1 MQTKA
6 GNELLYQIAGQ
17 NYKKLVSFCEL
28 LDLEGYWKTPA
39 ECLKKTIIEMLDLYI
54 QSFLLQYAIKNNRF
68 EGECIHFM
76 IALPEYNVLQLTE
89 DNEEI
94 SEDIR
99 YQSKKMYQSP
109 PILLQLCGLR
119 DKEKCSRMSCQFYD
133 ATMNVLLSFS
143 HLNRGVN
150 YRDLQAAHFMEEY
163 FDRVKLFLD
172 EAQLR
177 YINES
182 YIHKKSRNE
191 RIRSEF
197 QFEFEHSENTTV
209 FGSSSTLMEEPPE
222 SFVIKEM
229 IIEDVT
235 LEENKEQAD
244 DLDDAVLSYAERIL
258 AGNDKTEEQLSLAVS
273 DEEKSGAG
281 DISTERMEA
290 EQPEMKQQS
299 AVQPEMEQPEMK
311 QQPAVQPEMEQSEA
325 EQPEM
330 KQQPVEEPE
339 MKQPK
344 AEQPEMEQQP
354 VGQPEMKQSESGQ
367 PEMKQQPAEQPEMKQ
382 QPAEQPEEVS
392 DPRLVCKDDF
402 INQTLKED
410 QVKAIQEE
418 IKQIKERKSKERFN
432 ALLEELNQLVG
443 LKEVK
448 EEIRSLINL
457 IRMRKLRA
465 SFDMPDMEISYHM
478 VFTGS
483 PGTGKTT
490 VARLMSKIYKELGI
504 LSKGT
509 LVETDRAGLVA
520 GYVGQT
526 ALKVTE
532 VVNKALG
539 GVLFIDEAYAL
550 TNSSVQNDFG
560 TEAVDTLV
568 KLMEDHRDDLVV
580 IVAGYCDEM
589 KEFLS
594 SNPGLIS
601 RFNKFIEFKDYSL
614 DELVDILKVMAQKA
628 GVEITED
635 AVASIR
641 EELSGFDEEHRKLFG
656 NARGIRN
663 TFEKMI
669 QNQANRIMT
678 MEQPTKEDLSQIIGE
693 DVKRVLKSV
702 PR

>member
-54 QSFLLQYAIKNNRF
+54 QSFLLQYAIKYNRF

-89 DNEEI
+89 DTEEV

-143 HLNRGVN
+143 HLNYGVN

-209 FGSSSTLMEEPPE
+209 FGSSSALMEESPE
-222 SFVIKEM
+222 SFVIREM
-229 IIEDVT
+229 IFEDVT
-235 LEENKEQAD
+235 PEENKEQTD
-244 DLDDAVLSYAERIL
+244 VLDDAALSYAERLL
-258 AGNDKTEEQLSLAVS
+258 AGNDNTEEQLSLAVS
-273 DEEKSGAG
+273 DEEKSETG
-281 DISTERMEA
+281 DITTESQTGRMEA
-290 EQPEMKQQS
+290 EQPEMKQQ
-299 AVQPEMEQPEMK
+299 PE
-311 QQPAVQPEMEQSEA
+311 
-325 EQPEM
+325 
-330 KQQPVEEPE
+330 
-339 MKQPK
+339 
-344 AEQPEMEQQP
+344 
-354 VGQPEMKQSESGQ
+354 
-367 PEMKQQPAEQPEMKQ
+367 
-382 QPAEQPEEVS
+382 EQPEEVS
-392 DPRLVCKDDF
+392 DPRLVRKDDF

-580 IVAGYCDEM
+580 IVAGYRDEM

-641 EELSGFDEEHRKLFG
+641 EELSGFDEEQRKLFG

>member
-54 QSFLLQYAIKNNRF
+54 QSFLLQYAIKYNRF

-89 DNEEI
+89 DTEEV

-143 HLNRGVN
+143 HLNYGVN

-209 FGSSSTLMEEPPE
+209 FGSSSALMEEPPE
-222 SFVIKEM
+222 SFVIREM
-229 IIEDVT
+229 IFEDVT
-235 LEENKEQAD
+235 PEENKEQTD
-244 DLDDAVLSYAERIL
+244 VLDDAALSYAERLL
-258 AGNDKTEEQLSLAVS
+258 AGNDNTEEQLSPAVS
-273 DEEKSGAG
+273 DEEKSETG
-281 DISTERMEA
+281 DITTESQTGRMEA
-290 EQPEMKQQS
+290 EQPEMKQQ
-299 AVQPEMEQPEMK
+299 PE
-311 QQPAVQPEMEQSEA
+311 
-325 EQPEM
+325 
-330 KQQPVEEPE
+330 
-339 MKQPK
+339 
-344 AEQPEMEQQP
+344 
-354 VGQPEMKQSESGQ
+354 
-367 PEMKQQPAEQPEMKQ
+367 
-382 QPAEQPEEVS
+382 EQPEEVS
-392 DPRLVCKDDF
+392 DPRLVRKDDF
-402 INQTLKED
+402 INHTLKED

-580 IVAGYCDEM
+580 IVAGYRDEM

-635 AVASIR
+635 AVATIR

>member
-209 FGSSSTLMEEPPE
+209 FGSSSALMEEPPE

-281 DISTERMEA
+281 DITTESQTGRMEA
-290 EQPEMKQQS
+290 
-299 AVQPEMEQPEMK
+299 EQPEMK
-311 QQPAVQPEMEQSEA
+311 QQPAVQPE
-325 EQPEM
+325 
-330 KQQPVEEPE
+330 
-339 MKQPK
+339 
-344 AEQPEMEQQP
+344 
-354 VGQPEMKQSESGQ
+354 
-367 PEMKQQPAEQPEMKQ
+367 
-382 QPAEQPEEVS
+382 EVS
-392 DPRLVCKDDF
+392 DPRLVRKDDF
-402 INQTLKED
+402 INHTLKED

-580 IVAGYCDEM
+580 IVAGYRDEM

>member
-54 QSFLLQYAIKNNRF
+54 QSFLFQYAVKYNRF

-89 DNEEI
+89 DTEEV

-143 HLNRGVN
+143 HLNYGVN

-209 FGSSSTLMEEPPE
+209 FGSSSALMEEPPE
-222 SFVIKEM
+222 SFVIREM
-229 IIEDVT
+229 IFEDVT
-235 LEENKEQAD
+235 PEENKEQTD
-244 DLDDAVLSYAERIL
+244 VLDDAALSYAERLL
-258 AGNDKTEEQLSLAVS
+258 AGNDNTEEQLSPAVS
-273 DEEKSGAG
+273 DEEKSETG
-281 DISTERMEA
+281 DITTESQTGRMEA
-290 EQPEMKQQS
+290 EQPEMKQQ
-299 AVQPEMEQPEMK
+299 PE
-311 QQPAVQPEMEQSEA
+311 
-325 EQPEM
+325 
-330 KQQPVEEPE
+330 
-339 MKQPK
+339 
-344 AEQPEMEQQP
+344 
-354 VGQPEMKQSESGQ
+354 
-367 PEMKQQPAEQPEMKQ
+367 
-382 QPAEQPEEVS
+382 EQPEEVS
-392 DPRLVCKDDF
+392 DPRLVRKDDF
-402 INQTLKED
+402 INHTLKED

-580 IVAGYCDEM
+580 IVAGYRDEM

-641 EELSGFDEEHRKLFG
+641 EELSGFDEEQRKLFG

>member
-76 IALPEYNVLQLTE
+76 IALPEYNVLQITE

-209 FGSSSTLMEEPPE
+209 FGSSSALMEEPPE

-281 DISTERMEA
+281 DITTESQTGRMEA
-290 EQPEMKQQS
+290 
-299 AVQPEMEQPEMK
+299 EQPEMK

-330 KQQPVEEPE
+330 KQ
-339 MKQPK
+339 
-344 AEQPEMEQQP
+344 
-354 VGQPEMKQSESGQ
+354 
-367 PEMKQQPAEQPEMKQ
+367 PEMKQ

-392 DPRLVCKDDF
+392 DPRLVRKDDF
-402 INQTLKED
+402 INHTLKED

-580 IVAGYCDEM
+580 IVAGYRDEM

>member
-54 QSFLLQYAIKNNRF
+54 QSFLLQYAIKYNRF

-89 DNEEI
+89 DTEEV

-143 HLNRGVN
+143 HLNYGVN

-209 FGSSSTLMEEPPE
+209 FGSSSALMEEPPE
-222 SFVIKEM
+222 SFVIREM
-229 IIEDVT
+229 IFEDVT
-235 LEENKEQAD
+235 LEENKEQTD
-244 DLDDAVLSYAERIL
+244 VLDDAALSYAERLL
-258 AGNDKTEEQLSLAVS
+258 AGNDNTEEQLLMAVS
-273 DEEKSGAG
+273 DEEKSETG
-281 DISTERMEA
+281 DITTESQTGRMEA
-290 EQPEMKQQS
+290 EQPEMKQQ
-299 AVQPEMEQPEMK
+299 PE
-311 QQPAVQPEMEQSEA
+311 
-325 EQPEM
+325 
-330 KQQPVEEPE
+330 
-339 MKQPK
+339 
-344 AEQPEMEQQP
+344 
-354 VGQPEMKQSESGQ
+354 
-367 PEMKQQPAEQPEMKQ
+367 
-382 QPAEQPEEVS
+382 EQPEEVS
-392 DPRLVCKDDF
+392 DPRLVRKDDF
-402 INQTLKED
+402 INHTLKED

-580 IVAGYCDEM
+580 IVAGYRDEM

-635 AVASIR
+635 AVATIR